1 MSTTPDVASR
11 KGADAGLT
19 PDRILHAGF
28 AFWGSKALLSAVEL
42 GVFTELARGPLD
54 REGLTERLELHPR
67 SALDFLDTLVALRML
82 ERHDG
87 LYSNAP
93 DAELY
98 LDRAKPTYIGG
109 MLEMAN
115 ARLYPFW
122 GSLTEGLRTGRPQ
135 NEIKGGENLF
145 DAIYPD
151 PARLRL
157 FLSAMTGFS
166 LPTARAIA
174 GKFPWSDYKTFVDI
188 GAAQGAVP
196 VEVALAHPHLSGGG
210 FDLPAVGPIFDEYV
224 ASFGLSDR
232 LRFCPGSFFTD
243 PLPSADVLI
252 MGRILHDWNLEE
264 KRMLIKK
271 VYQALPKNGAFLVCE
286 MLIDDERRDNLM
298 GLLMS
303 LNMLIETPGGFDFT
317 GSDCCGWLSEAGF
330 RETRV
335 EPLQGPDWM
344 VVGIK

>member
-1 MSTTPDVASR
+1 MVTPRWPRQIVFGDVDAMFASS
-11 KGADAGLT
+11 AIVANPALAG
-19 PDRILHAGF
+19 
-28 AFWGSKALLSAVEL
+28 K
-42 GVFTELARGPLD
+42 
-54 REGLTERLELHPR
+54 
-67 SALDFLDTLVALRML
+67 LVAV
-82 ERHDG
+82 
-87 LYSNAP
+87 
-93 DAELY
+93 
-98 LDRAKPTYIGG
+98 
-109 MLEMAN
+109 
-115 ARLYPFW
+115 
-122 GSLTEGLRTGRPQ
+122 GSPPPRGIIASAG
-135 NEIKGGENLF
+135 
-145 DAIYPD
+145 Y
-151 PARLRL
+151 PARRYGVK
-157 FLSAMTGFS
+157 SAM
-166 LPTARAIA
+166 PTARALA
-174 GKFPWSDYKTFVDI
+174 RKFPWDNYKTFVDI

-210 FDLPAVGPIFDEYV
+210 FDLPPVGPIFNEYV

-232 LRFCPGSFFTD
+232 LRFFPGSFFTD

-264 KRMLIKK
+264 KRMLIEK

-303 LNMLIETPGGFDFT
+303 LNMLIETSGGFDFT
-317 GSDCCGWLSEAGF
+317 GSDCCGWLREAGF

>member
-1 MSTTPDVASR
+1 MR
-11 KGADAGLT
+11 GL
-19 PDRILHAGF
+19 H
-28 AFWGSKALLSAVEL
+28 S
-42 GVFTELARGPLD
+42 
-54 REGLTERLELHPR
+54 
-67 SALDFLDTLVALRML
+67 
-82 ERHDG
+82 
-87 LYSNAP
+87 
-93 DAELY
+93 
-98 LDRAKPTYIGG
+98 GG
-109 MLEMAN
+109 QRRCR
-115 ARLYPFW
+115 ARLSWVDSP
-122 GSLTEGLRTGRPQ
+122 GSLRAPWTQR
-135 NEIKGGENLF
+135 
-145 DAIYPD
+145 AS
-151 PARLRL
+151 PARSPL
-157 FLSAMTGFS
+157 FLSAMTGFT

-174 GKFPWSDYKTFVDI
+174 GKFPWGNYKTFVDI

-196 VEVALAHPHLSGGG
+196 VEVALAHPHLSGDG

-224 ASFGLSDR
+224 AAFGLSDR

-243 PLPSADVLI
+243 PLPSAEVLI

-317 GSDCCGWLSEAGF
+317 GGDCCGWLREAGF

-335 EPLQGPDWM
+335 EHLQGPDWM
-344 VVGIK
+344 TVGIK